1 MARAGWR
8 FARVVMFV
16 GAVSLTF
23 VSGLSWVVLP
33 GRFVLDVLGAAGP
46 DAGRYAVVISGV
58 FYAAAALVASL
69 QRREAD
75 EPDVVFELAA

>member
-1 MARAGWR
+1 VARAGWR
-8 FARVVMFV
+8 FVRVVMFV

-23 VSGLSWVVLP
+23 VSGLNWVVLP
-33 GRFVLDVLGAAGP
+33 GRFVLDLLGAAGP